1 MDCGRTYELGDYLE
15 EIDEELWEKISRRD
29 CDRA

>member
-1 MDCGRTYELGDYLE
+1 MDCGRAYELVEYLE
-15 EIDEELWEKISRRD
+15 EIDEELWENISRRD